1 MIIDIHGLVQDCST
15 SSAFAMELL
24 QSCTE
29 LRNINDDKT
38 SLSTFINDKQQIW
51 KQITPIS
58 MLHVF
63 FKKLQ

>member
-1 MIIDIHGLVQDCST
+1 MIIDIHGLVQDCSN

-58 MLHVF
+58 MWHVF
-63 FKKLQ
+63 